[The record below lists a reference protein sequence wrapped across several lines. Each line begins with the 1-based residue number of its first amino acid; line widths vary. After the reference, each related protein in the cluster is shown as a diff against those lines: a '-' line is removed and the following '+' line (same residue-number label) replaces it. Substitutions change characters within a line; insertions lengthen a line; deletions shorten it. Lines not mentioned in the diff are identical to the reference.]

1 MFEGRLN
8 SAKQLVFTI
17 ETEQGVL
24 AKGLLSPLLL
34 LLWPENLFVVPIRSL
49 LLKKKKKL
57 IDY

>member
-24 AKGLLSPLLL
+24 ANGLLSLLLL

-49 LLKKKKKL
+49 LLKKKKKAH
-57 IDY
+57 